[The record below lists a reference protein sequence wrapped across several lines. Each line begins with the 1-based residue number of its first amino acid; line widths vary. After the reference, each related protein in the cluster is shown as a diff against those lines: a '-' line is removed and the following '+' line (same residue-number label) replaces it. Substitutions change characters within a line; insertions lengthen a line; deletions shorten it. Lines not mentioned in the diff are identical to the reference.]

1 MQYLKA
7 YPGEIVI
14 AYDNDEAG
22 REGLE
27 RFERLRKRLCIDNIS
42 YVFPEGEKDWNSIL
56 INKGE
61 SALRQ
66 TLQNYKKYSWENNMD
81 VIVSAL

>member
-7 YPGEIVI
+7 YPGEIVL

-22 REGLE
+22 REGLG
-27 RFERLRKRLCIDNIS
+27 RFERLRKRLCMDNIS
-42 YVFPEGEKDWNSIL
+42 YVFPEKEKDWNSIL
-56 INKGE
+56 MKKGE

-66 TLQNYKKYSWENNMD
+66 TLQNYKKYNWSNNID
-81 VIVSAL
+81 QIVSAL